1 MPGIMY
7 REPIDEFGIQ
17 RKVLSRTLED
27 SGTVFVPL
35 IPWSA
40 AGVYMANVLGVP
52 VLEYV
57 PWTIMCYAGFLIAW
71 FYAFTNI
78 AIFKVKKEA

>member
-1 MPGIMY
+1 
-7 REPIDEFGIQ
+7 Q

-40 AGVYMANVLGVP
+40 AGVYMTGILGVS
-52 VLEYV
+52 VVEYV
-57 PWTIMCYAGFLIAW
+57 PWTIMCYAGFILAW
-71 FYAFTNI
+71 IYAFCNI